1 MNMGKEALQKQILFS
16 GLRKQPAALACR
28 FPPKGTHIL
37 PLPSVWAQF
46 TTARLH
52 LQPRAPE
59 TGKRGQACTDF
70 SRTSLVSFAF
80 IHSLTHSFI
89 HLFLV

>member
-16 GLRKQPAALACR
+16 GLRKQPAAPACR
-28 FPPKGTHIL
+28 FPPKGTQIL

-46 TTARLH
+46 TTTCLH

-59 TGKRGQACTDF
+59 TGKRGQACMDF
-70 SRTSLVSFAF
+70 S
-80 IHSLTHSFI
+80 
-89 HLFLV
+89 